1 MVDVSSLYG
10 ASHARVGQVRS
21 DRSESE
27 LSGPD
32 ITVGG
37 SPAFWAAKRGLD
49 VTVAALGLPFV
60 SVMGLVL
67 LVMNPFWNP
76 GPLLYR
82 QQRMGRFGQE
92 MTVWKFRT
100 MLEAGDGERGPA
112 DPVETHR
119 ITPLG
124 GWLRRTRLD
133 ELPQFLNV
141 LLGQM
146 SLIGPRPDI
155 VDHARIYAR
164 AVPGYRKR
172 HAVRPGIS
180 GYAQVRL
187 GYAEG
192 FELTA
197 RKTRLDLLY
206 VRRAGWWLEWRVL
219 RRTLWVMATG
229 FGAR

>member
-10 ASHARVGQVRS
+10 AASSRAGQVRS
-21 DRSESE
+21 DRSEPGLSE
-27 LSGPD
+27 PD
-32 ITVGG
+32 IAVGG
-37 SPAFWAAKRGLD
+37 SPAFWAAKRCLD
-49 VTVAALGLPFV
+49 VTVAALGLPIV
-60 SVMGLVL
+60 VVMGLVL
-67 LVMNPFWNP
+67 LVLNPFWNP

-82 QQRMGRFGQE
+82 QRRMGRFGHE

-100 MLEAGDGERGPA
+100 MLEAGDGERGPE
-112 DPVETHR
+112 DPVEAHR

-146 SLIGPRPDI
+146 SLIGPRPDT
-155 VDHARIYAR
+155 VDHARVYVR

-172 HAVRPGIS
+172 HVIRPGIS

-206 VRRAGWWLEWRVL
+206 IRRAGWWLEYRVL
-219 RRTLWVMATG
+219 MRTFVVMATG

>member
-1 MVDVSSLYG
+1 MVDVSSVYG
-10 ASHARVGQVRS
+10 VAHPCGGPARS
-21 DRSESE
+21 DRSESDQAD
-27 LSGPD
+27 PD

-37 SPAFWAAKRGLD
+37 SAAFWTAKRLFD

-60 SVMGLVL
+60 VVLGLVL
-67 LVMNPFWNP
+67 IVANPFWNP

-82 QQRMGRFGQE
+82 QKRMGRFGQE

-100 MLEAGDGERGPA
+100 MLEAGEGERGPE

-141 LLGQM
+141 LVGQM
-146 SLIGPRPDI
+146 SLIGPRPDT
-155 VDHARIYAR
+155 VEHARVYAR
-164 AVPGYRKR
+164 AIPGYRKR
-172 HAVRPGIS
+172 HVVRPGIS
-180 GYAQVRL
+180 GFAQVRL

-197 RKTRLDLLY
+197 RKTRLDLIY
-206 VRRAGWWLEWRVL
+206 IRRAGWWLEYRVL
-219 RRTLWVMATG
+219 LRTFWVMATG

>member
-10 ASHARVGQVRS
+10 AASPRVGQGRADRAES
-21 DRSESE
+21 DRSE
-27 LSGPD
+27 PD
-32 ITVGG
+32 IAVGG
-37 SPAFWAAKRGLD
+37 SPAFWATKRGLD
-49 VTVAALGLPFV
+49 VTVAMLGLPFV
-60 SVMGLVL
+60 AVMGLVL
-67 LVMNPFWNP
+67 LVLNPFWNR
-76 GPLLYR
+76 GRLLYR
-82 QQRMGRFGQE
+82 QRRMGRFGRE

-100 MLEAGDGERGPA
+100 MLDEGDGERGPE
-112 DPVETHR
+112 DPVEAHR

-133 ELPQFLNV
+133 ELPQFVNV
-141 LLGQM
+141 LVGQM
-146 SLIGPRPDI
+146 SLIGPRPDT
-155 VDHARIYAR
+155 VDHARVYAR

-172 HAVRPGIS
+172 HVVRPGIS

-206 VRRAGWWLEWRVL
+206 IRRAGWRFEYRVL
-219 RRTLWVMATG
+219 RRTFWVMATG